1 MKTCREYYYWWAVI
15 CLGIC
20 QVFFQVCML
29 MDSSDSSV
37 CICLDCLGFFTHASE
52 QYWLIYLNSSDSSVC
67 IYMDYLG
74 FSARMLVN
82 SDLYWW
88 ILICYV
94 YPYLPFFIRKLEL
107 SYCSWSL
114 HRVSGRYSHMLV
126 NSDLSCWWIVI
137 CLDFLDILQIT
148 NWRDIVSIEMPSC
161 SVWNLH

>member
-15 CLGIC
+15 CLGIY
-20 QVFFQVCML
+20 QVFFHVCML
-29 MDSSDSSV
+29 MD
-37 CICLDCLGFFTHASE
+37 
-52 QYWLIYLNSSDSSVC
+52 SSDSSVC

-82 SDLYWW
+82 GDLYWW

-94 YPYLPFFIRKLEL
+94 YPCLPFFFRKLEL

-114 HRVSGRYSHMLV
+114 HRVSGSYSHMLV

-137 CLDFLDILQIT
+137 YLDFLDILQIT
-148 NWRDIVSIEMPSC
+148 NLRDIVSIEMPSC
-161 SVWNLH
+161 SVWNFH